1 LRSAVVAMT
10 DSAPGGVGPHVQSIV
25 DALAQSLDRAV
36 LLDDS
41 SLTPITHSRQ
51 IGELDDVR
59 MYSLLQRG
67 IRPDVK
73 AKLYSL
79 GIGTATEAFW
89 TPALPEDGMMAR
101 FCVPIHSTDER
112 FGYLWVLD
120 PEHSLSDDGQEL
132 ARQAGR
138 DLQVVLDRRNAALR
152 AQESSQQT
160 LLAKLLEHGTGGPSE
175 HILQELQEK
184 DVAQPDSRVS
194 VFAFE
199 PTFPEPS
206 DPIERTMA
214 LRLRLGATDPSH
226 RWFAVAGQPT
236 AVLAVSRPEAR
247 INVRRVSSA
256 VVDEID
262 ATYGQRPA
270 IGWSGDRL
278 PISQAAQAFR
288 NARLAL
294 ALAEIGASKKT
305 AHARSRN
312 ENVAVWTELGS
323 WRTIAVLADSYST
336 HPADLAELV
345 HPGIVAMIESGRDDL
360 IHTLDAYL
368 THGGDARKTAE
379 SLHLHRSTLY
389 YRLEKITE
397 AIGGDL
403 RDGEV
408 RFELMLGLR
417 LANMARLYRI

>member
-1 LRSAVVAMT
+1 MT
-10 DSAPGGVGPHVQSIV
+10 DLSPAGVGPHVQSIV

-67 IRPDVK
+67 IRPDLK

-89 TPALPEDGMMAR
+89 TPALPEDGMMTR
-101 FCVPIHSTDER
+101 FCVPICSTDER

-120 PEHSLSDDGQEL
+120 PQHSLSDDGQEL
-132 ARQAGR
+132 ARRAGR
-138 DLQVVLDRRNAALR
+138 DLQAVLDRRNAALR
-152 AQESSQQT
+152 AEESSQQT
-160 LLAKLLEHGTGGPSE
+160 LLAKLLDGGTGEASE
-175 HILQELQEK
+175 YLLQELQEK
-184 DVAQPDSRVS
+184 DIAQPDSRVS
-194 VFAFE
+194 VFAFK
-199 PTFPEPS
+199 PAFPEPS
-206 DPIERTMA
+206 DPIERTMS
-214 LRLRLGATDPSH
+214 LRLRLTATDPSH
-226 RWFAVAGQPT
+226 RWFALAGQPT

-247 INVRRVSSA
+247 VDVRRVSSA

-262 ATYGQRPA
+262 AAYGQRRA
-270 IGWSGDRL
+270 IGWSGDWL

-294 ALAEIGASKKT
+294 ALAEIGACKKKL
-305 AHARSRN
+305 
-312 ENVAVWTELGS
+312 AVWTELGS

-336 HPADLAELV
+336 HSADLAELV
-345 HPGIVAMIESGRDDL
+345 HPGIVGMIEGGRDDL

-397 AIGGDL
+397 EIGGDL

-408 RFELMLGLR
+408 RFELMLAIR
-417 LANMARLYRI
+417 LANMARLYQI

>member
-1 LRSAVVAMT
+1 MT
-10 DSAPGGVGPHVQSIV
+10 DLGPAGVGPHVQSIV

-36 LLDDS
+36 LLDDQ

-67 IRPDVK
+67 IRPDLK

-89 TPALPEDGMMAR
+89 TPALPEDGMMTR
-101 FCVPIHSTDER
+101 FCVPICSTDER

-120 PEHSLSDDGQEL
+120 PQHSLSEDGQEL
-132 ARQAGR
+132 ARQAGS
-138 DLQVVLDRRNAALR
+138 DLQAVLDRRNAALR

-160 LLAKLLEHGTGGPSE
+160 LLAKLLDGGTGYPSE
-175 HILQELQEK
+175 HLLQELQEK
-184 DVAQPDSRVS
+184 DIAQPDSRVS

-199 PTFPEPS
+199 PVFPESS

-214 LRLRLGATDPSH
+214 LRLRLTATDPSH
-226 RWFAVAGQPT
+226 RWFALAGQPT
-236 AVLAVSRPEAR
+236 AVLSVSRPDAR
-247 INVRRVSSA
+247 INARRVSST
-256 VVDEID
+256 VMDEID
-262 ATYGQRPA
+262 ASYGQRPA
-270 IGWSGDRL
+270 IGWSGDWL
-278 PISQAAQAFR
+278 PISLAAQAFR

-294 ALAEIGASKKT
+294 ALAEIGASEKKL
-305 AHARSRN
+305 
-312 ENVAVWTELGS
+312 AVWTELGS

-336 HPADLAELV
+336 QSADLAELV
-345 HPGIVAMIESGRDDL
+345 HPGIVGMIESGRDDL

-379 SLHLHRSTLY
+379 SVHLHRSTLY

-397 AIGGDL
+397 AVGGDL

-408 RFELMLGLR
+408 RFELMLGIR
-417 LANMARLYRI
+417 LANMARLYPN

>member
-1 LRSAVVAMT
+1 MT
-10 DSAPGGVGPHVQSIV
+10 DLGPAGVGPHVQSIV

-36 LLDDS
+36 LLDDQ

-67 IRPDVK
+67 IRADLR
-73 AKLYSL
+73 AKLYAL
-79 GIGTATEAFW
+79 GIGTATEAFS
-89 TPALPEDGMMAR
+89 TPAVPEDGMMAR
-101 FCVPIHSTDER
+101 FCVPICSTDER

-120 PEHSLSDDGQEL
+120 PQHSLSEDGQEM

-138 DLQVVLDRRNAALR
+138 DLQAVLDRRNAALR
-152 AQESSQQT
+152 AEETSQQT
-160 LLAKLLEHGTGGPSE
+160 LIAKLLEGGAGYPSE
-175 HILQELQEK
+175 FLLQALQEK
-184 DVAQPDSRVS
+184 DIAQPDSRVS

-199 PTFPEPS
+199 PVFPEQS

-214 LRLRLGATDPSH
+214 LRLRLTVTDPSH
-226 RWFAVAGQPT
+226 RWFALAGQPT
-236 AVLAVSRPEAR
+236 AVLAVSRPEAHT
-247 INVRRVSSA
+247 NVRRVSSA
-256 VVDEID
+256 MVVDEID
-262 ATYGQRPA
+262 ASYGRRPA
-270 IGWSGDRL
+270 IGWSGDWL

-294 ALAEIGASKKT
+294 ALAEIGASNKKL
-305 AHARSRN
+305 
-312 ENVAVWTELGS
+312 AVWTELGS
-323 WRTIAVLADSYST
+323 WRTVAVLADSYST
-336 HPADLAELV
+336 HSADLAELV
-345 HPGIVAMIESGRDDL
+345 HPGIVTMIESGRDDL

-389 YRLEKITE
+389 YRLEKIAE
-397 AIGGDL
+397 VIDGDL

-408 RFELMLGLR
+408 RFELMLGIR
-417 LANMARLYRI
+417 LANMARLYPI

>member
-1 LRSAVVAMT
+1 MT
-10 DSAPGGVGPHVQSIV
+10 DSGPAGVGPNVQSIV
-25 DALAQSLDRAV
+25 DVLAQSLDRAV

-73 AKLYSL
+73 AKLHSL

-101 FCVPIHSTDER
+101 FCVPICSTDER

-120 PEHSLSDDGQEL
+120 PQCSLPDDGQEL

-138 DLQVVLDRRNAALR
+138 DLQAVLDRRNAALR
-152 AQESSQQT
+152 AEESSQQT
-160 LLAKLLEHGTGGPSE
+160 LLARLLEDGTGDPSE
-175 HILQELQEK
+175 HLLQELQEK
-184 DVAQPDSRVS
+184 DIAQPDSRVS

-206 DPIERTMA
+206 DPIERTMS
-214 LRLRLGATDPSH
+214 LRLRLTATDPSH
-226 RWFAVAGQPT
+226 RWFALAGQPT

-278 PISQAAQAFR
+278 PIWQAAQAFR

-294 ALAEIGASKKT
+294 ALAEIGASKKK
-305 AHARSRN
+305 
-312 ENVAVWTELGS
+312 VAVWTELGS
-323 WRTIAVLADSYST
+323 WRTIAILADSYST

-345 HPGIVAMIESGRDDL
+345 HPGIVGMIESGRDDL

-379 SLHLHRSTLY
+379 TLHLHRSTLY

-403 RDGEV
+403 RDGEA
-408 RFELMLGLR
+408 RFELMLGIR
-417 LANMARLYRI
+417 LASIARLYHI

>member
-1 LRSAVVAMT
+1 MT
-10 DSAPGGVGPHVQSIV
+10 DSASGGVGPHVQSIV

-73 AKLYSL
+73 AKLHSL

-101 FCVPIHSTDER
+101 FCVPICSTDER

-120 PEHSLSDDGQEL
+120 PQCSLPDDGQEL

-138 DLQVVLDRRNAALR
+138 DLQAVLDRRNAALR
-152 AQESSQQT
+152 AEESSQQT
-160 LLAKLLEHGTGGPSE
+160 LLAKLLEDGTGDLSE
-175 HILQELQEK
+175 HLLPELQEK
-184 DVAQPDSRVS
+184 DIAQPDSRVS

-214 LRLRLGATDPSH
+214 LRLRLAATNPSH
-226 RWFAVAGQPT
+226 RWFALAGQPT
-236 AVLAVSRPEAR
+236 AVLAVSRPEAH

-294 ALAEIGASKKT
+294 ALAEIGASKKK
-305 AHARSRN
+305 
-312 ENVAVWTELGS
+312 VAVWTELGS
-323 WRTIAVLADSYST
+323 WRTIAILADSYST

>member
-1 LRSAVVAMT
+1 MT
-10 DSAPGGVGPHVQSIV
+10 DLSPAGVGPHVQSIV

-67 IRPDVK
+67 IRPDLK

-89 TPALPEDGMMAR
+89 TPALPEDGMMTR
-101 FCVPIHSTDER
+101 FCVPICSTDER

-120 PEHSLSDDGQEL
+120 PQHSLSDDGQEL
-132 ARQAGR
+132 ARRAGR
-138 DLQVVLDRRNAALR
+138 DLQAVLDRRNAALR
-152 AQESSQQT
+152 AEESSQQS
-160 LLAKLLEHGTGGPSE
+160 LLAKLLDGGTGEASE
-175 HILQELQEK
+175 YLLQELQEK
-184 DVAQPDSRVS
+184 DIAQPDSRVS

-199 PTFPEPS
+199 PAFPEPS
-206 DPIERTMA
+206 DPIERTMS
-214 LRLRLGATDPSH
+214 LRLRLTATDPSH
-226 RWFAVAGQPT
+226 RWFALAGQPT

-247 INVRRVSSA
+247 VDVRRVSSA

-262 ATYGQRPA
+262 AAYGQRRA
-270 IGWSGDRL
+270 IGWSGDWL

-294 ALAEIGASKKT
+294 ALAEIGACKKKL
-305 AHARSRN
+305 
-312 ENVAVWTELGS
+312 AVWTELGS

-336 HPADLAELV
+336 HSADLAELV
-345 HPGIVAMIESGRDDL
+345 HPGIVGMIEGGRDDL

-397 AIGGDL
+397 EIGGDL

-408 RFELMLGLR
+408 RFELMLAIR
-417 LANMARLYRI
+417 LANMARLYQI